1 MRVNETASPP
11 LSVPWKTM
19 PTPASWGFTG
29 TEFKVAELADALLSE
44 GEGPAA
50 ACRAIV
56 GLGGTQG
63 GSPGLRIRF

>member
-1 MRVNETASPP
+1 MYGFWFRVLGLGFIGGLGFRVNETASPP

-29 TEFKVAELADALLSE
+29 AEFKVPELADALLPE

-50 ACRAIV
+50 AWV
-56 GLGGTQG
+56 
-63 GSPGLRIRF
+63 